1 MHKTY
6 AQVCGFAALFF
17 LSLFFFFF
25 CSLSVLPPDL
35 LFPRVATQEFMAA
48 PCLLSGGNLQALP
61 TNFGG
66 PARAPRPARLQQSPA
81 RAAPQGCRSPR
92 LAPSLPE
99 RIPHPPCGT
108 AGGAAGR
115 GDTPLPGSGTP
126 GVGSQPGR
134 APAGPRCR
142 CRALACSAV
151 RSSPV
156 GWGGAAGA
164 ARAPRAEN
172 VVPRSRV

>member
-6 AQVCGFAALFF
+6 AQVCGFAELFF
-17 LSLFFFFF
+17 LSLYFFFF

-35 LFPRVATQEFMAA
+35 LFPRVVTQEFMAA
-48 PCLLSGGNLQALP
+48 PSPLSRGGSPGTSHKLRGSRP
-61 TNFGG
+61 CPSPC
-66 PARAPRPARLQQSPA
+66 PA
-81 RAAPQGCRSPR
+81 AAEPG
-92 LAPSLPE
+92 AG
-99 RIPHPPCGT
+99 GT
-108 AGGAAGR
+108 AGMQEPTPRSIPAGE
-115 GDTPLPGSGTP
+115 DP
-126 GVGSQPGR
+126 
-134 APAGPRCR
+134 APAMRHRSRGCGAWGPPPAWARSPAELPR

-164 ARAPRAEN
+164 ARAPRAES